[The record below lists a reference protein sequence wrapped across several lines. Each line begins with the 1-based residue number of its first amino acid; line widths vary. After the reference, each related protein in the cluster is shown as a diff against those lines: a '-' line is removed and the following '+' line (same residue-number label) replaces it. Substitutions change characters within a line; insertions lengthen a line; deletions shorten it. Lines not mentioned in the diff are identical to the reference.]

1 MRLQTLL
8 ILSLLLWPTTSPG
21 QTLCESPNRCL
32 SAERVNDVTDALCAR
47 ARAKEAAFDV
57 VRSQADGLLLNA
69 ARCEGRAAEL
79 DAQRIALQAALDVA
93 RADSAGRYRLL
104 TVVVVG
110 IVALL
115 VGGGVGALA
124 F

>member
-1 MRLQTLL
+1 
-8 ILSLLLWPTTSPG
+8 
-21 QTLCESPNRCL
+21 
-32 SAERVNDVTDALCAR
+32 VNDVTDALCAR
-47 ARAKEAAFDV
+47 TRAKEAAFDV

-79 DAQRIALQAALDVA
+79 DAQRIASQAALDSA
-93 RADSAGRYRLL
+93 RVESAGRYRLI
-104 TVVVVG
+104 TVIVVG

>member
-1 MRLQTLL
+1 L
-8 ILSLLLWPTTSPG
+8 ILSTLLLPTTSIG
-21 QTLCESPNRCL
+21 QTLCAAPNRCL

-57 VRSQADGLLLNA
+57 VRGQADGLLLNA

-79 DAQRIALQAALDVA
+79 DAQRIVLQAALDVA
-93 RADSAGRYRLL
+93 RAESAGRYRLI

-110 IVALL
+110 VLSLL
-115 VGGGVGALA
+115 IGGGVGALA

>member
-1 MRLQTLL
+1 M
-8 ILSLLLWPTTSPG
+8 
-21 QTLCESPNRCL
+21 
-32 SAERVNDVTDALCAR
+32 
-47 ARAKEAAFDV
+47 
-57 VRSQADGLLLNA
+57 VRTQADGLLLNA
-69 ARCEGRAAEL
+69 ARCEGRSAEL
-79 DAQRIALQAALDVA
+79 DAQRLALQAALDVA
-93 RADSAGRYRLL
+93 RVESAGRYRLL